1 MSVRILIADDHA
13 AVRSSL
19 RNIFGARPDWE
30 ICGEAQNGRE
40 ALAAAKQLHP
50 DVMIL
55 DITMPKMNGLEVARE
70 IARLNLNTRVLIC
83 STHASRTLDEVV
95 RDVGAQ
101 GYALKS
107 AAGRDLVQAVET
119 LLDGGTFFTSEV
131 PRSCAQHTSEFA
143 AAAEPA

>member
-1 MSVRILIADDHA
+1 MSVRILIADDHD
-13 AVRSSL
+13 AVRTGL
-19 RNIFGARPDWE
+19 RAIFGSRPDWE
-30 ICGEAQNGRE
+30 ICGEAQNGDE
-40 ALAAAKQLHP
+40 ALAACKHLHP

-83 STHASRTLDEVV
+83 SAHASRTLDEVV

-101 GYALKS
+101 GCALKS
-107 AAGRDLVQAVET
+107 SAQRDLVHAVEA
-119 LLDGGTFFTSEV
+119 LLDGGTFFSSEK
-131 PRSCAQHTSEFA
+131 PRRPAHKPEVT